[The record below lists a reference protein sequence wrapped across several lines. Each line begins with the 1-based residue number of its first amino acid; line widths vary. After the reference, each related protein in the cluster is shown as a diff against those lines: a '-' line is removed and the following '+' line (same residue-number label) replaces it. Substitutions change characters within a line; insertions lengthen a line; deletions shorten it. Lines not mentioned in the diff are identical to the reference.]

1 MALKIRLR
9 QQGKTNHLI
18 YRLVV
23 VDSRAP
29 RDGKYLEMVGN
40 YNPHLKDNQDITVI
54 EDRIQ
59 YWIDQGA
66 QMTEKAHSLIARSA
80 PGVIKSIKEAKERK
94 LKKRSEKR
102 KKEKAK
108 K

>member
-9 QQGKTNHLI
+9 QQGKTNHLM

-23 VDSRAP
+23 VDSRTP
-29 RDGKYLEMVGN
+29 RDGKYIEMVGK
-40 YNPHLKDNQDITVI
+40 YNPHLEGNQDITIV
-54 EDRIQ
+54 EDRVQ

-66 QMTEKAHSLIARSA
+66 EMSEKAKNLIARSA
-80 PGVIKSIKEAKERK
+80 PGVIKSIKDAQEKK

-102 KKEKAK
+102 KKAKAK